1 MIRAESLA
9 RGRLFTRFLI
19 LLAALLAVSAMI
31 RDAMAAGT
39 AEPVPAETMLT
50 QGGLFLPSERPGYV
64 IPATGVESDVEID
77 VSGLVA
83 RARITQRFVNPTAHW
98 VEGVYVF
105 PLPENAAVD
114 RLEIQIGDRV
124 VEGMIQE
131 KAQAQRTYRLAAE
144 AGQRASLVSQQRPN
158 IFTTAVANI
167 APNESIAVT
176 IEYQQTLAY
185 DGADGIF
192 SLRFPMV
199 VLPRYIPGTPV
210 DTGTDASLEGTGWA
224 VDTDRVPDAS
234 HITPPVAAPGTG
246 PVNPVRLT
254 VSLDPGFPVEAIES
268 PYHGI
273 AVEDHGDGRFTIA
286 LAEEQIW
293 ADRDFVL
300 DWRPVPASAPTL
312 GVFRETVDEADYYLL
327 LVMPPIADAAA
338 ATASDVPREIVFVI
352 DTSGSMA
359 GDSIVQARQALLD
372 ALSRLGPSD
381 RFNVIEFNDRPNAL
395 FASAKPAVDGTLR
408 RARNFVNGLVA
419 DNGTEMRSALELALR
434 AGQDAGDADEGVI
447 RQVVFITDGSVGNEA
462 ELFGIIHQHLG
473 DTRLFTV
480 GIGSA
485 PNSHFMREAAEI
497 GRGTFTYIGVTNE
510 VGETM
515 ASLFNKLDR
524 PALTDIAVNWPV
536 NADAPEAYP
545 ATIPD
550 LYLGEPV
557 LVSVRLPQGT
567 GGDLLIGGNA
577 TGIEWDRSA
586 PLATGRD
593 APGVAALWARAKI
606 AELER
611 ERYRG
616 ADPNET
622 REQILAVALTH
633 RLVSRYT
640 SLVAVDEEVVRPPEA
655 DLTTEAV
662 ATNMPDGV
670 EMQMARPRPTGSPSP
685 IQDASL
691 SEPHPDSVTA
701 IRSMAETGSPV
712 RVAQLAS
719 TATPASADMA
729 FGALCL
735 LLAGLLLWI
744 AAQRRRFA

>member
-1 MIRAESLA
+1 MIRAEALA

-19 LLAALLAVSAMI
+19 LLAALLAVSALI
-31 RDAMAAGT
+31 RDAMAAGN

-64 IPATGVESDVEID
+64 IPATDVESDVEID
-77 VSGLVA
+77 ISGLVA

-114 RLEIQIGDRV
+114 RLEMQIGDRV

-167 APNESIAVT
+167 APDESIAVT
-176 IEYQQTLAY
+176 IEYQQTLAF
-185 DGADGIF
+185 DSAEGTF

-199 VLPRYIPGTPV
+199 VLPRYIPGTPI
-210 DTGTDASLEGTGWA
+210 DMGADGSLEGTGWA

-273 AVEDHGDGRFTIA
+273 AVEDEGDGRFTVT
-286 LAEEQIW
+286 LAEEQVW

-300 DWRPVPASAPTL
+300 EWRPVPAVAPTL

-327 LVMPPIADAAA
+327 LVMPPVADAAA
-338 ATASDVPREIVFVI
+338 ETAQDVPREIVFVI

-372 ALSRLGPSD
+372 ALGRLGPND
-381 RFNVIEFNDRPNAL
+381 RFNVIAFNDRPNPL
-395 FASAKPAVDGTLR
+395 FARAKPAVEGTLR
-408 RARNFVNGLVA
+408 RARNFVDGLVA
-419 DNGTEMRSALELALR
+419 NHGTEMRSALELALDGAAELR
-434 AGQDAGDADEGVI
+434 AI

-462 ELFGIIHQHLG
+462 ELFGVIHGRLG

-497 GRGTFTYIGVTNE
+497 GRGTFTYIGSTSE

-515 ASLFNKLDR
+515 AALFAKLDR
-524 PALTDIAVNWPV
+524 PALTDISVNWPV

-545 ATIPD
+545 PTIPD

-557 LVSVRLPQGT
+557 LVSVRLPRGT

-577 TGIEWDRSA
+577 AGTEWDRSA
-586 PLATGRD
+586 TLATGRD

-611 ERYRG
+611 DRYRG
-616 ADPNET
+616 ADQNET

-640 SLVAVDEEVVRPPEA
+640 SLVAVDKEVVRPPGA
-655 DLTTEAV
+655 DLATEAV

-670 EMQMARPRPTGSPSP
+670 EMQMAG
-685 IQDASL
+685 
-691 SEPHPDSVTA
+691 PHPDSAPATTPPARDASVSEPHSGSVAA

-712 RVAQLAS
+712 RVAQLAR
-719 TATPASADMA
+719 TATPAAADMA
-729 FGALCL
+729 FGVLCL
-735 LLAGLLLWI
+735 LLAALLLWF
-744 AAQRRRFA
+744 AAQRRRLV